1 MKKRIDFGSL
11 LFNIVAVLII
21 GVAIAPIVGKVVA
34 FAIMATLFVIPFLGY
49 WAKSVERDVVLYA
62 GLLKEIWLDEIKQN
76 FYADAPHILRS
87 QDMSSMVYNSVINLA
102 DAGIN
107 PNVLINNA
115 IYPVPTVGF
124 GATPLVLPL
133 KTFDTEN
140 TSVKNVINKQ
150 YMFDAVKQIVSQ
162 HKAALQERIFENVT
176 HSWAPQ
182 SNAQLTPVLAAT
194 GAVKVLTGRRRL
206 TMSDIATLQRAYDI
220 AKIPQT
226 GRVLVLC
233 PDHRQDLIDED
244 RTLFKQFAELKT
256 GEVFPLYGFTIY
268 QYALNPLYTT
278 AGVKKAFGAALV
290 PATDCYASISW
301 CDNEVMRAAGK
312 LEMFWRPKE
321 QNPEQRE
328 DVIGFQQFY
337 TGLPIRN
344 KTMGAIYSGV

>member
-1 MKKRIDFGSL
+1 VKKRIDLVSVMFNLVSVLCMGVIVVPMFG
-11 LFNIVAVLII
+11 
-21 GVAIAPIVGKVVA
+21 KMVA
-34 FAIMATLFVIPFLGY
+34 FGMMAVLFVIPFLGY
-49 WAKSVERDVVLYA
+49 WAKSAKRDVVLYA

-87 QDMSSMVYNSVINLA
+87 QDMSSLVYNSVINLA

-107 PNVLINNA
+107 PNVLINNTVF
-115 IYPVPTVGF
+115 PVPTVSF

-133 KTFDTEN
+133 KVFDTEN
-140 TSVKNVINKQ
+140 TSVKDTINKQ
-150 YMFDAVKQIVSQ
+150 YMFDAVKQAVSQ

-182 SNAQLTPVLAAT
+182 SNATLTPVLAAT
-194 GAVKVLTGRRRL
+194 GAIKVLTGRRRL

-220 AKIPQT
+220 AKIPQS
-226 GRVLVLC
+226 GRILVLC

-244 RTLFKQFAELKT
+244 RTLFKQFSELKT
-256 GEVFPLYGFTIY
+256 GEVFPLYGFTVY

-278 AGVKKAFGAALV
+278 AGAKKAFGAALV

-301 CDNEVMRAAGK
+301 CENEVMRAAGK
-312 LEMFWRPKE
+312 LEMFWRSKE

-328 DVIGFQQFY
+328 DVIGFKQFY